1 MCKKDSK
8 TESSHEESRAKNTA
22 THDDPKGIFK
32 FRNPESRISKL
43 LDSKDL
49 TAAKQWYQQNYDR
62 NESRNCP
69 VCQDLSADLANLLSR
84 ADTFKFATPVGALM
98 AAFVGAYLA
107 VLLKPDQSIIASTT
121 IQIMTSAVIATTA
134 LIALFV
140 YCVAQRDSEERTN
153 VAFKLMEFSR
163 INGSDTSA
171 SNQKFCPQHQ
181 KLITSRIQ

>member
-98 AAFVGAYLA
+98 AAFV
-107 VLLKPDQSIIASTT
+107 ASTT

-140 YCVAQRDSEERTN
+140 YCVAQRDSEERTK

-181 KLITSRIQ
+181 KLITSRKQ

>member
-121 IQIMTSAVIATTA
+121 IQIMTNAVIAITA
-134 LIALFV
+134 IIALFV
-140 YCVAQRDSEERTN
+140 YWAAQRDSEDRTS

-163 INGSDTSA
+163 MNEVNTSPA
-171 SNQKFCPQHQ
+171 DQKICSQHKRLVPSEQ
-181 KLITSRIQ
+181 E